1 MPTLSA
7 ILFIPLLGAIVIA
20 LLPRDSV
27 RGPKWV
33 AAIFSG
39 LSLIISLVAFAQFD
53 RAATGIQ
60 FVEQRMWIEPLGVQ
74 YFLGVDGL
82 NLPMVVLTTLLTFL
96 AILGS
101 WNPVSQRLKEY
112 YALILLLE
120 VGVLGVFASLDLLL
134 FFLFWEVELIPMY
147 LLIAIWGPNAERREY
162 AALKFVLYTVFGSA
176 LMLVGILALYFQAV
190 PHTFDMIKLS
200 NYSFPVAFQLV
211 AFVFLFIGFAVKLP
225 VFPLHTW
232 LPWAHVEA
240 PTAVSVLL
248 AGVLLKMGGYGMFR
262 IVWGMLPEAARQY
275 AWIIAVLAVI
285 NILYGAI
292 VSLIQDDLKRLVA
305 FSSVSHMGYVLLGLA
320 AATSIS
326 LSGGALQMFTHGT
339 ITGLLF
345 LLVGG
350 VYEKTHTRSI
360 ARMGGLAPKMPWLAL
375 FWVMAGLASLGLPS
389 MSGFVAEFLVF
400 LGSFQNPGMIVFT
413 ILAAAGIVITAG
425 YILWM
430 LQRVFFGPAKPEWDH
445 LTDARGIEL
454 VPLVA
459 LMVVVFLVG
468 VYPSILTDIIGT
480 GVAPIATRLGG
491 ALAVALH

>member
-1 MPTLSA
+1 LLSA
-7 ILFIPLLGAIVIA
+7 IIFLPLIGAVVIA

-33 AAIFSG
+33 AALFSAA
-39 LSLIISLVAFAQFD
+39 SLVVSLVMFYQYN
-53 RAATGIQ
+53 RAADGPQ
-60 FVEQRMWIEPLGVQ
+60 FVERYLWMPTLNIQ
-74 YFLGVDGL
+74 YYLGVDGL

-101 WNPVSQRLKEY
+101 WNPIKFRLKEY
-112 YALILLLE
+112 YALLLLLE
-120 VGVLGVFASLDLLL
+120 LGILGVFSSLDMLM

-147 LLIAIWGPNAERREY
+147 LLISIWGPAPERREY

-176 LMLVGILALYFQAV
+176 LMLVGILTLYFNST
-190 PHTFDMIKLS
+190 PHTFDMMVLRQSSLPAIVQTIAFIFL
-200 NYSFPVAFQLV
+200 FVAF
-211 AFVFLFIGFAVKLP
+211 AIKLP

-262 IVWGMLPEAARQY
+262 LCYSLLPDAAKQFAIV
-275 AWIIAVLAVI
+275 IAVLAVI

-292 VSLIQDDLKRLVA
+292 VSMVQDDLKKLVA

-320 AATSIS
+320 AMNHLS
-326 LSGGALQMFTHGT
+326 LSGAALQMFTHGT
-339 ITGLLF
+339 ITGLMF

-360 ARMGGLAPKMPWLAL
+360 ARMGGLAPMMPWLAI
-375 FWVMAGLASLGLPS
+375 FWVMAGLASLGLPG

-400 LGSFQNPGMIVFT
+400 LGAFQAPG
-413 ILAAAGIVITAG
+413 LAVYTVLGAAGIVVTAA

-430 LQRVFFGPAKPEWDH
+430 LQRVFFGPVKSGMEHVQDAKGLD
-445 LTDARGIEL
+445 L
-454 VPLVA
+454 VPLFV
-459 LMVVVFLVG
+459 LMAVVLLVG
-468 VYPSILTDIIGT
+468 IYPAILTDIIGP
-480 GVAPIATRLGG
+480 GVEPIINKIGPAM
-491 ALAVALH
+491 AVALR

>member
-1 MPTLSA
+1 MLSA
-7 ILFIPLLGAIVIA
+7 IIFLPLIGAVVIA

-33 AAIFSG
+33 AALFSAA
-39 LSLIISLVAFAQFD
+39 SLVVSLVMFYQYN
-53 RAATGIQ
+53 RAADGPQ
-60 FVEQRMWIEPLGVQ
+60 FVERYLWMPTLNIQ
-74 YFLGVDGL
+74 YYLGVDGL

-101 WNPVSQRLKEY
+101 WNPIKFRLKEY
-112 YALILLLE
+112 YALLLLLE
-120 VGVLGVFASLDLLL
+120 LGILGVFSSLDMLM

-147 LLIAIWGPNAERREY
+147 LLISIWGPAPERREY

-176 LMLVGILALYFQAV
+176 LMLVGILTLYFNST
-190 PHTFDMIKLS
+190 PHTFDMMVLRQSSLPAIVQTIAFIFL
-200 NYSFPVAFQLV
+200 FVAF
-211 AFVFLFIGFAVKLP
+211 AIKLP

-262 IVWGMLPEAARQY
+262 LCYSLLPDAAKQFAIV
-275 AWIIAVLAVI
+275 IAVLAVI

-292 VSLIQDDLKRLVA
+292 VSMVQDDLKKLVA

-320 AATSIS
+320 AMNHLS
-326 LSGGALQMFTHGT
+326 LSGAALQMFTHGT
-339 ITGLLF
+339 ITGLMF

-360 ARMGGLAPKMPWLAL
+360 ARMGGLAPMMPWLAI
-375 FWVMAGLASLGLPS
+375 FWVMAGLASLGLPG

-400 LGSFQNPGMIVFT
+400 LGAFQAPG
-413 ILAAAGIVITAG
+413 LAVYTVLGAAGIVVTAA

-430 LQRVFFGPAKPEWDH
+430 LQRVFFGPVKSGMEHVQDAKGLD
-445 LTDARGIEL
+445 L
-454 VPLVA
+454 VPLFV
-459 LMVVVFLVG
+459 LMAVVLLVG
-468 VYPSILTDIIGT
+468 IYPAILTDIIGP
-480 GVAPIATRLGG
+480 GVEPIINKIGPAM
-491 ALAVALH
+491 AVALR

>member
-1 MPTLSA
+1 MLSA
-7 ILFIPLLGAIVIA
+7 IIFLPLIGAVVIA

-33 AAIFSG
+33 AALFSAA
-39 LSLIISLVAFAQFD
+39 SLVVSLVMFYQYN
-53 RAATGIQ
+53 RAADGPQ
-60 FVEQRMWIEPLGVQ
+60 FVERYLWMPTLNIQ
-74 YFLGVDGL
+74 YYLGVDGL

-101 WNPVSQRLKEY
+101 WNPIKFRLKEY
-112 YALILLLE
+112 YALLLLLE
-120 VGVLGVFASLDLLL
+120 LGILGVFSSLDMLM

-147 LLIAIWGPNAERREY
+147 LLISIWGPAPERREY

-176 LMLVGILALYFQAV
+176 LMLVGILTLYFNST
-190 PHTFDMIKLS
+190 PHTFDMMVLRQSSLPAIVQTIAFIFL
-200 NYSFPVAFQLV
+200 FVAF
-211 AFVFLFIGFAVKLP
+211 AIKLP

-262 IVWGMLPEAARQY
+262 LCYSLLPDAAKQFAIV
-275 AWIIAVLAVI
+275 IAVLAVI

-292 VSLIQDDLKRLVA
+292 VSMVQDDLKKLVA

-320 AATSIS
+320 AMNHLS
-326 LSGGALQMFTHGT
+326 LSGAALQMFTHGT
-339 ITGLLF
+339 ITGLMF

-360 ARMGGLAPKMPWLAL
+360 ARMGGLAPMMPWLAI
-375 FWVMAGLASLGLPS
+375 FWVMAGLASLGLPG

-400 LGSFQNPGMIVFT
+400 LGAYQAPGMAVYT
-413 ILAAAGIVITAG
+413 VLGAAGIVVTAA

-430 LQRVFFGPAKPEWDH
+430 LQRVFFGPVKSGMEHVQDAKGLD
-445 LTDARGIEL
+445 L
-454 VPLVA
+454 VPLFV
-459 LMVVVFLVG
+459 LMAVVLLVG
-468 VYPSILTDIIGT
+468 IYPAILTDIIGP
-480 GVAPIATRLGG
+480 GVEPIINKIGPAM
-491 ALAVALH
+491 AVALR

>member
-1 MPTLSA
+1 LLSA
-7 ILFIPLLGAIVIA
+7 IIFLPLIGAVVIA

-33 AAIFSG
+33 AALFSAA
-39 LSLIISLVAFAQFD
+39 SLVVSLVMFYQYN
-53 RAATGIQ
+53 RAADGPQ
-60 FVEQRMWIEPLGVQ
+60 FVERYLWMPTLNIQ
-74 YFLGVDGL
+74 YYLGVDGL

-101 WNPVSQRLKEY
+101 WNPIKFRLKEY
-112 YALILLLE
+112 YALLLLLE
-120 VGVLGVFASLDLLL
+120 LGILGVFSSLDMLM

-147 LLIAIWGPNAERREY
+147 LLISIWGPAPERREY

-176 LMLVGILALYFQAV
+176 LMLVGILTLYFNST
-190 PHTFDMIKLS
+190 PHTFDMMVLRQSSLPAIVQTIAFIFL
-200 NYSFPVAFQLV
+200 FVAF
-211 AFVFLFIGFAVKLP
+211 AIKLP

-262 IVWGMLPEAARQY
+262 LCYSLLPDAAKQFAIV
-275 AWIIAVLAVI
+275 IAVLAVI

-292 VSLIQDDLKRLVA
+292 VSMVQDDLKKLVA

-320 AATSIS
+320 AMNHLS
-326 LSGGALQMFTHGT
+326 LSGAALQMFTHGT
-339 ITGLLF
+339 ITGLMF

-360 ARMGGLAPKMPWLAL
+360 ARMGGLAPMMPWLAI
-375 FWVMAGLASLGLPS
+375 FWVMAGLASLGLPG

-400 LGSFQNPGMIVFT
+400 LGAYQAPGMAVYT
-413 ILAAAGIVITAG
+413 VLGAAGIVVTAA

-430 LQRVFFGPAKPEWDH
+430 LQRVFFGPVKSGMEHVQDAKGLD
-445 LTDARGIEL
+445 L
-454 VPLVA
+454 VPLFV
-459 LMVVVFLVG
+459 LMAVVLLVG
-468 VYPSILTDIIGT
+468 IYPAILTDIIGP
-480 GVAPIATRLGG
+480 GVEPIINKIGPAM
-491 ALAVALH
+491 AVALR

>member
-1 MPTLSA
+1 LLSA
-7 ILFIPLLGAIVIA
+7 IIFLPLIGAVVIA
-20 LLPRDSV
+20 LLPKDSE

-33 AAIFSG
+33 AAIFSCAA
-39 LSLIISLVAFAQFD
+39 LIVSLVVFLQFD
-53 RAATGIQ
+53 RAAYGPQ
-60 FVEQRMWIEPLGVQ
+60 FVERYLWMPTLNIQ
-74 YFLGVDGL
+74 YYLGVDGL

-101 WNPVSQRLKEY
+101 WNPIKIRLKEY
-112 YALILLLE
+112 YALLLLLE
-120 VGVLGVFASLDLLL
+120 IGILGVFSALDMLM

-147 LLIAIWGPNAERREY
+147 LLISIWGPSAERREY

-176 LMLVGILALYFQAV
+176 LMLVGILTLYFQSI
-190 PHTFDMIKLS
+190 PHTFDMMVLS
-200 NYSFPVAFQLV
+200 QGTLPMAVQIFAFI
-211 AFVFLFIGFAVKLP
+211 FLFIAFAIKLP

-262 IVWGMLPEAARQY
+262 LCYSLLPEAAKQF
-275 AWIIAVLAVI
+275 AIIIAVLAVI

-292 VSLIQDDLKRLVA
+292 VSMIQDDLKKLVA

-320 AATSIS
+320 AMNQLS
-326 LSGGALQMFTHGT
+326 LSGAALQMFTHGT

-360 ARMGGLAPKMPWLAL
+360 SRMGGLAPIMPWLAL
-375 FWVMAGLASLGLPS
+375 FWVMAGLASLGLPG

-400 LGSFQNPGMIVFT
+400 LGAFQAPNMAIYTVLG
-413 ILAAAGIVITAG
+413 AAGIVVTAG

-430 LQRVFFGPAKPEWDH
+430 LQRVFFGPTKPEMEH
-445 LTDARGIEL
+445 VSDAKGIEL
-454 VPLVA
+454 APLVV
-459 LMVVVFLVG
+459 LMAVVLLVG
-468 VYPSILTDIIGT
+468 VFPSILTDIIGP
-480 GVAPIATRLGG
+480 GVAPIVSKIGPAM
-491 ALAVALH
+491 AVALH